1 SSTNSFWV
9 WASGQWHELNAD
21 GTGET
26 LVDTDGDTKVQV
38 EASPDEDIIR
48 ITAKNTEML
57 QLNENGL
64 FSAGTFNLS
73 GVPPVNGA
81 GVRTMWVP
89 KLVALRVG
97 EVTGT
102 QWDQD
107 SIGHHSS
114 VLGGKGNKIPFSG
127 TFTTIGGGQFNSAAG
142 INTFLGGGYFNTGS
156 GNDAFLGG
164 GANNIASGFA
174 SSLGGGFYN
183 TASGDYSFVGGG
195 NSNTAAGSYTVVA
208 GGIGITAPSFAEAV
222 FGTYP
227 GSYSPASATA
237 FVSTDRLFVVG
248 NGTNAGNRSNA
259 LTILKNGDIGIGT
272 TNPEGKLHVAGD
284 YFGKGH
290 IWLYAQSGLNT
301 SGIAYIQARDNSGT
315 TDIGMRFRTQNAGS
329 IVDAMNLSK
338 EGYVG
343 IGENSPINQLVIRKD
358 ANNLS
363 SNELIL
369 KNRHATASGTGSR
382 IVFQGYRDVNSQHEV
397 ASIEVEH
404 QPGDL
409 TNTVHG
415 GALVFRTNTGDS
427 PYSQQGYERMR
438 ISEDGI
444 VSMSKRLDLND
455 GMKVVTGNINLN
467 GKFLSGDGGS
477 KGINVSPSGNIGAGY
492 AAGNVHFFINGSNS
506 MPNAFVVDATASLAG
521 NLLVSSTGSISLD
534 GNSDGWPDLEVT
546 HNGTIKMD
554 GNADGS
560 PDLAVYND
568 GSVYAPLGGN
578 GAAFPLNVVQDYN
591 SKLRYAVSSR
601 RYKTSIRPAEIDQ
614 DVEKFLSLELK
625 AFQFK
630 GDSTGLYDYGFIAE
644 EVDALGLS
652 RPLSWKKNGQVESLY
667 FDHIAFFNFAALQQH
682 RDRITELERQL
693 KEKDE
698 KIASFESRLK
708 ALEAQ
713 MTGTGFQENRQSIIY
728 HVSLSVSAGFSI
740 TEWSP
745 AFSFF
750 LPSNKS
756 KTPTPKFQ

>member
-1 SSTNSFWV
+1 MKYLFTVVLLSISISLFAQISVNNDNSDPDASAMLDVKSTTRGMLVPRMTTAQRTAIVSPATGLLVFDSSTNSFWV

-89 KLVALRVG
+89 KLAALRVG

-259 LTILKNGDIGIGT
+259 LTILKNGNIGVGT

-329 IVDAMNLSK
+329 IVDVMNLSK

-343 IGENSPINQLVIRKD
+343 IGENSPINQVVIRKD
-358 ANNLS
+358 
-363 SNELIL
+363 SNDITSNVLVL
-369 KNRHATASGTGSR
+369 KNAHTTASGTGSR
-382 IVFQGYRDVNSQHEV
+382 LVFQGYRDTNSQHEV

-404 QPGDL
+404 KPGDL
-409 TNTVHG
+409 VNTVHG
-415 GALVFRTNTGDS
+415 GALVFRTNTGDY

-455 GMKVVTGNINLN
+455 GMRVVTGNINMN
-467 GKFLSGDGGS
+467 GNWLSGDGGN
-477 KGINVSPSGNIGAGY
+477 KGIYIASNGNVGVGVGFV
-492 AAGNVHFFINGSNS
+492 NVHFGVLGSNGK
-506 MPNAFVVDATASLAG
+506 PYALA
-521 NLLVSSTGSISLD
+521 VD
-534 GNSDGWPDLEVT
+534 GNGDTYLDFAVEDDG
-546 HNGTIKMD
+546 
-554 GNADGS
+554 A
-560 PDLAVYND
+560 
-568 GSVYAPLGGN
+568 VYAPLGGN
-578 GAAFPLNVVQDYN
+578 GAAFPVNVVQDYN
-591 SKLRYAVSSR
+591 DRLRYAVSSR
-601 RYKTSIRPAEIDQ
+601 RYKTSIRPAEISQ
-614 DVEKFLSLELK
+614 DVDKFLSLELK

-682 RDRITELERQL
+682 RDRITELEKQL

-713 MTGTGFQENRQSIIY
+713 MLERTSR
-728 HVSLSVSAGFSI
+728 
-740 TEWSP
+740 
-745 AFSFF
+745 
-750 LPSNKS
+750 
-756 KTPTPKFQ
+756 KTDNQ